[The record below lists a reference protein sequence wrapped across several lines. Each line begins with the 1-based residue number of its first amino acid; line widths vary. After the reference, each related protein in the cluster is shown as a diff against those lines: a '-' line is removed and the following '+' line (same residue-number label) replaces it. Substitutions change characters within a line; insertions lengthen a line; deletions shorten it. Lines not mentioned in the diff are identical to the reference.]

1 MATIRCT
8 VSNCE
13 YWGPQNYCQANSIL
27 VMAPSSPIQ
36 QADEHGEHAEML
48 KQTPAT
54 TDEDTLC
61 YTFERRSNVSM

>member
-13 YWGPQNYCQANSIL
+13 YWGDANYCRANQIL
-27 VMAPSSPIQ
+27 VMAPSSPVQ
-36 QADEHGEHAEML
+36 QADEHGVNAEQL
-48 KQTPAT
+48 KMTPAT

-61 YTFERRSNVSM
+61 YTFERKK